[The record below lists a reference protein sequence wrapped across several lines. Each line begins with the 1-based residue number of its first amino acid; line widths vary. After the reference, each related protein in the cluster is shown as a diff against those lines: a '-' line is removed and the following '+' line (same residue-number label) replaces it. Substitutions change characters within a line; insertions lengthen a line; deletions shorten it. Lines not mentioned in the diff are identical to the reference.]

1 MFNEPDPIPLLIEPA
16 VLRVAQSI
24 YRAYY
29 EITENRVDQP
39 IGVAVDRFTYR
50 GQLVFGSK
58 PILLPEESF
67 VPISALEGDGY

>member
-1 MFNEPDPIPLLIEPA
+1 MFNDPDSVTILIDPA
-16 VLRVAQSI
+16 ILRVAQSL

-50 GQLVFGSK
+50 GQLVFGPK

-67 VPISALEGDGY
+67 VPISALEDSMY